1 MIRLGKTARF
11 LRESLGL
18 TQREA
23 TDKLDISIVHLSN
36 IENDK
41 STPSPE
47 LLDRYSKQLGADLY
61 VLAWCLHGDLDKLPP
76 AIRKSANELAKAWK
90 ARLGTIIAKKEK

>member
-1 MIRLGKTARF
+1 MIRLGKTARY

-23 TDKLDISIVHLSN
+23 VDLLGISIVHLSN

-41 STPSPE
+41 STPSSD
-47 LLDRYSKQLGADLY
+47 LLDRYSKQWGVDLY
-61 VLAWCLHGDLDKLPP
+61 VLAWCLHGNLDQLPP
-76 AIRKSANELAKAWK
+76 SIRNSANELAKAWK
-90 ARLGTIIAKKEK
+90 AKLRTIIAKKEM